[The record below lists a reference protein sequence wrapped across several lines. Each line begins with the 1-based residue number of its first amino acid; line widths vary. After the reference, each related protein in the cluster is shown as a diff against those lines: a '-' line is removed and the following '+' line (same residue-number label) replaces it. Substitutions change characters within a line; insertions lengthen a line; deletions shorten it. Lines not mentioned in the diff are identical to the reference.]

1 MSLPETALVT
11 EAPGAHFLAEIREQ
25 PQALAGL
32 LEHEA
37 DYARVAA
44 TAQDRGAT
52 IVRMVG
58 HGSSD
63 NAASYGVYAFGLLPR
78 WTAMRDS
85 ITLRVYYESGPDLA
99 GSTVIGLS
107 QSGQTQDVIE
117 FVSLARA
124 AGAFTVAL
132 TNDPSSALAGEAEEV
147 LPLGAGREQAVAA
160 TKTYLNQVGALG
172 LLAAHAAGRGA
183 EFADGLR
190 RTAEILEETIPSL
203 EREVRTMALPFASIG
218 RMFVIGRGTEFA
230 TAREIALKL
239 LETCRVA
246 AEPLTATDLAHGPV
260 AALDPLFPV
269 WTIASDDEALPAV
282 VDAAARVR
290 GAGATLVAS
299 GNAAAKLVDAA
310 YVLPVPKPP
319 LPLLSPLLS
328 VVPGQ
333 LFALALAQAKGLD
346 PDSPVG
352 LSKVTL
358 AR

>member
-63 NAASYGVYAFGLLPR
+63 NAASYGVYAFGLLPC

-132 TNDPSSALAGEAEEV
+132 TNDPSSELAG
-147 LPLGAGREQAVAA
+147 
-160 TKTYLNQVGALG
+160 
-172 LLAAHAAGRGA
+172 
-183 EFADGLR
+183 
-190 RTAEILEETIPSL
+190 
-203 EREVRTMALPFASIG
+203 
-218 RMFVIGRGTEFA
+218 
-230 TAREIALKL
+230 
-239 LETCRVA
+239 
-246 AEPLTATDLAHGPV
+246 
-260 AALDPLFPV
+260 
-269 WTIASDDEALPAV
+269 
-282 VDAAARVR
+282 
-290 GAGATLVAS
+290 
-299 GNAAAKLVDAA
+299 
-310 YVLPVPKPP
+310 
-319 LPLLSPLLS
+319 
-328 VVPGQ
+328 
-333 LFALALAQAKGLD
+333 
-346 PDSPVG
+346 
-352 LSKVTL
+352 
-358 AR
+358 